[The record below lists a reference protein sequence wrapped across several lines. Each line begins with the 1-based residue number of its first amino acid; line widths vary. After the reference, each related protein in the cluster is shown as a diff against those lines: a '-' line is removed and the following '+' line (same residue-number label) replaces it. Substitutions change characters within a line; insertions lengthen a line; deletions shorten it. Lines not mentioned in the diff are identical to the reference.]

1 MQNVKMAITR
11 YNKNLNTWKKL
22 KIKIRIKEN
31 KRGEIYKAGKQ
42 ILRELEIKRVRE
54 LDSL

>member
-22 KIKIRIKEN
+22 KIKIKMKEN

>member
-22 KIKIRIKEN
+22 KIKIKIKEN

>member
-22 KIKIRIKEN
+22 KIKIKIKEN

-42 ILRELEIKRVRE
+42 ILRELEIKRVRN
-54 LDSL
+54 

>member
-22 KIKIRIKEN
+22 KIKIKIKEN

-54 LDSL
+54 LGSL